1 MTNEEEN
8 NLIELTDEDGNVIKC
23 ALYDII
29 DFEDKQY
36 AILADMSKGEGD
48 EQYDTIIVTYKEEDG
63 TSYFETIEDDD
74 EFDRVSEYIDK
85 LLEEEYDDEDE
96 EE

>member
-8 NLIELTDEDGNVIKC
+8 NLIELTDEDGNIIKC

-29 DFEDKQY
+29 DFENKQY
-36 AILADMSKGEGD
+36 AILADMTNGEE
-48 EQYDTIIVTYKEEDG
+48 EQYDTIIVTYTEENG
-63 TSYFETIEDDD
+63 TSYFETIDDDD
-74 EFDRVSEYIDK
+74 EFDRVTEYVEK
-85 LLEEEYDDEDE
+85 LLEEEYEDE

>member
-1 MTNEEEN
+1 MAEEEN

-29 DFEDKQY
+29 DFEGKQY
-36 AILADMSKGEGD
+36 AILADMSQSEGD
-48 EQYDTIIVTYKEEDG
+48 MYDTIIVTYTEEDG

-74 EFDRVSEYIDK
+74 EFDRVSEYVDK
-85 LLEEEYDDEDE
+85 ILDEEDLEDE
-96 EE
+96 EDE

>member
-1 MTNEEEN
+1 MAEEEN
-8 NLIELTDEDGNVIKC
+8 NLIELTDEEGNTIKC

-36 AILADMSKGEGD
+36 AILADMTDENA
-48 EQYDTIIVTYKEEDG
+48 EQYDTIIVTYTEEDG

-74 EFDRVSEYIDK
+74 EFDRVSEYVDK
-85 LLEEEYDDEDE
+85 LLEEEDFEDE
-96 EE
+96 EDE

>member
-36 AILADMSKGEGD
+36 AILADMSKAEGD

-63 TSYFETIEDDD
+63 TSYFETIEDDN

>member
-1 MTNEEEN
+1 MAEEEN

-36 AILADMSKGEGD
+36 AILADMSQAED
-48 EQYDTIIVTYKEEDG
+48 DMYDTIIVTYTEEDG
-63 TSYFETIEDDD
+63 TSYFETIEDDE
-74 EFDRVSEYIDK
+74 EFDRVSEYVDK
-85 LLEEEYDDEDE
+85 ILEEEDLEDE
-96 EE
+96 EDK

>member
-1 MTNEEEN
+1 MTEEEN

-36 AILADMSKGEGD
+36 AILADMTNSKNEM
-48 EQYDTIIVTYKEEDG
+48 YDTIITVYKEEDG

-74 EFDRVSEYIDK
+74 EFDRVSEYVDK
-85 LLEEEYDDEDE
+85 LLEEEDFDDDE

>member
-1 MTNEEEN
+1 MAEEEN

-36 AILADMSKGEGD
+36 AILADMSNAED
-48 EQYDTIIVTYKEEDG
+48 EEYDTIITVYTEEDG

-74 EFDRVSEYIDK
+74 EFDRVSEYVDK
-85 LLEEEYDDEDE
+85 ILDEEELDEDE
-96 EE
+96 E

>member
-1 MTNEEEN
+1 MTEEEN

-36 AILADMSKGEGD
+36 AILADMTHTED
-48 EQYDTIIVTYKEEDG
+48 DQYDTIIVTYTEEDG

-74 EFDRVSEYIDK
+74 EFDRVSEYVDK
-85 LLEEEYDDEDE
+85 ILEEEYDDQDE
-96 EE
+96 E

>member
-1 MTNEEEN
+1 MAEEEN

-36 AILADMSKGEGD
+36 AILADMSQSED
-48 EQYDTIIVTYKEEDG
+48 DMYDTIIVTYTEEDG
-63 TSYFETIEDDD
+63 TSYFETIEDDE
-74 EFDRVSEYIDK
+74 EFDRVSEYVDK
-85 LLEEEYDDEDE
+85 ILDEEDLEDE
-96 EE
+96 EDE

>member
-1 MTNEEEN
+1 MAEEEN

-36 AILADMSKGEGD
+36 AILADMSNAED
-48 EQYDTIIVTYKEEDG
+48 EEYDTIITVYTEEDG

-74 EFDRVSEYIDK
+74 EFDRVSEYVDK
-85 LLEEEYDDEDE
+85 ILEEEYNDEDE
-96 EE
+96 E

>member
-1 MTNEEEN
+1 MAEEET
-8 NLIELTDEDGNVIKC
+8 NLIELTDEDGNIIKC

-36 AILADMSKGEGD
+36 AILADMSETKGD
-48 EQYDTIIVTYKEEDG
+48 MYDTIITVYTEENG

-74 EFDRVSEYIDK
+74 EFDRVSEYVDK
-85 LLEEEYDDEDE
+85 ILEEEDFDDE

>member
-1 MTNEEEN
+1 MAEEEN
-8 NLIELTDEDGNVIKC
+8 NLIELTDEEGNVIKC

-36 AILADMSKGEGD
+36 AILADISEEEGD
-48 EQYDTIIVTYKEEDG
+48 MYDTIITTYKEEDG

-74 EFDRVSEYIDK
+74 EFDRVSEYVDK
-85 LLEEEYDDEDE
+85 ILDE
-96 EE
+96 EELDEEE